1 MAVNMF
7 HDVCNTATRCMVGPA
22 AAQALSCLMY
32 DCRFGSEP
40 SWSVLAES
48 YPVGCAYS
56 DCISGSGFLTA
67 CPDRRC
73 ASYCTPTGIYSAACG
88 LDAVHFTWTST
99 EYLTLVLLLNR
110 TNLPFEAI
118 FLLRFQNFFSAIN
131 HSAYSTLFSERD
143 RAAMPLLRRFAALQA
158 RVHTGEAPPAPRLPR
173 DALIKQ
179 CRAAAKRYLV
189 SDALRW

>member
-1 MAVNMF
+1 
-7 HDVCNTATRCMVGPA
+7 MV
-22 AAQALSCLMY
+22 
-32 DCRFGSEP
+32 
-40 SWSVLAES
+40 AEA

-56 DCISGSGFLTA
+56 DSISGSAFLTA

-73 ASYCTPTGIYSAACG
+73 TSYCTPTGIYSAGCG

-131 HSAYSTLFSERD
+131 HSAYSTLYSARD

-158 RVHTGEAPPAPRLPR
+158 HVLAGEAPPAPRLPR
-173 DALIKQ
+173 EALITQ
-179 CRAAAKRYLV
+179 CRAAAKRYLP
-189 SDALRW
+189 DEPLRW